1 VVGHNIAFNQNEV
14 SCINCRVI
22 YDYIQTHAPLKLH
35 LLYEDLP
42 PPFDTIDNPK
52 ALLTDENNWVTSA
65 VIVKLFENAKKILE
79 DPGAAFKIGFESVK
93 KKKFGYIQKL
103 YISTFSSP
111 ISALERL
118 NHINSKFNT
127 TKIVETV
134 YATIGSAVIKLHW
147 KEGRILSKDICLYNQ
162 GIYTAVPTIWGMP
175 PAQLEET
182 SCYFNGDPYC
192 RYKITWTSLR
202 GIKRLLYSFSTK
214 KGSLIQALEEIEKD
228 KQLIKKKYT
237 EVQNL
242 NLELYDKIT
251 KLQALN
257 KASNYLVS
265 TQDIDKI
272 LKFTLNTT
280 LAILKFDRAILMLI
294 DKKNR
299 FLEYSYAAGGR
310 IEDIEKL
317 KNYRIPLTREHNI
330 MIKALKRKKPIL
342 IRDVSKAHLNPSNL
356 IISEFRPT
364 SFAICPL
371 IAKQMVIGV
380 LGADRRDIY
389 NRITK
394 ADTELLS
401 IFANDIAVA
410 LNRASLNTELK
421 SSYISAVM
429 ALVRAIENKD
439 PYTKGHS
446 ERVALLSEKI
456 GKILNLP
463 SEEIEYLRIG
473 GILHDV
479 GKIGIPESIVRSP
492 KQLTKAE
499 YNIIKLHPVKGEEIL
514 EPITFLKG
522 HLYLVR
528 NHHERYDGKGY
539 PDKLKG
545 DEIPLGAAIM
555 AIADTFDAMI
565 SSRPYRKGI
574 SLKQAAKEIYRNSG
588 TQFAPEVVEAFKIV
602 FENDI
607 LLHKLQYL
615 KK

>member
-1 VVGHNIAFNQNEV
+1 MVGHNIALNQNEV
-14 SCINCRVI
+14 SCINCKVI
-22 YDYIQTHAPLKLH
+22 YDYIQIHAPLKLH

-52 ALLTDENNWVTSA
+52 ALLIDENNWVTSA
-65 VIVKLFENAKKILE
+65 VVVKLFENAKKILE
-79 DPGAAFKIGFESVK
+79 DPRAAFKIGFESVK

-111 ISALERL
+111 MSALERL

-175 PAQLEET
+175 PAKLEET

-192 RYKITWTSLR
+192 RYNLTWNSLK

-265 TQDIDKI
+265 TQDIEKI

-371 IAKQMVIGV
+371 IAKQTVIGV

-389 NRITK
+389 NRITE

-446 ERVALLSEKI
+446 ERVSLLSEKI

-463 SEEIEYLRIG
+463 SEEIEFLKIG

-545 DEIPLGAAIM
+545 DEIPFGAAIM
-555 AIADTFDAMI
+555 SIADTFDAMI

-574 SLKQAAKEIYRNSG
+574 PLKQAAKEIYRNSG
-588 TQFAPEVVEAFKIV
+588 TQFAPELVEAFKIV

>member
-1 VVGHNIAFNQNEV
+1 MTGHNIAINQNEV
-14 SCINCRVI
+14 SCINCKVI
-22 YDYIQTHAPLKLH
+22 YDYIRTHAPLKLH

-42 PPFDTIDNPK
+42 SPFDKVDNPK
-52 ALLTDENNWVTSA
+52 DLLTDENNWVTSA
-65 VIVKLFENAKKILE
+65 VIVKLFENAKEILE
-79 DPGAAFKIGFESVK
+79 DPNAAYEIGFESVQ

-103 YISTFSSP
+103 FISTFSSP

-134 YATIGSAVIKLHW
+134 YSTVGSAVIKLHW
-147 KEGRILSKDICLYNQ
+147 KEDRILSKDICLYNQ
-162 GIYTAVPTIWGMP
+162 GIYAAVPTIWGIP
-175 PAQLEET
+175 PGQVEET

-192 RYKITWTSLR
+192 RYKITWSSLR
-202 GIKRLLYSFSTK
+202 GIRRLFYGLSTK
-214 KGSLIQALEEIEKD
+214 KASLIQALDEIEKD

-242 NLELYDKIT
+242 NLQLYDKVA
-251 KLQALN
+251 KLKALN
-257 KASNYLVS
+257 RASNYLVS
-265 TQDIDKI
+265 TQDIEKI
-272 LKFTLNTT
+272 LNYTLNMALT
-280 LAILKFDRAILMLI
+280 ILKFDRAILMLI
-294 DKKNR
+294 DKNNK
-299 FLEYSYAAGGR
+299 FLEYSYATGGR
-310 IEDIEKL
+310 SEDIEKL

-330 MIKALKRKKPIL
+330 MIKALKRRKPVL
-342 IRDVSKAHLNPSNL
+342 IRDVAKAHLNPSNL

-364 SFAICPL
+364 SFTICPL
-371 IAKQMVIGV
+371 IAKQKVIGV

-389 NRITK
+389 NRITE

-410 LNRASLNTELK
+410 LQRANLNTELK
-421 SSYISAVM
+421 SSYLSAVM
-429 ALVRAIENKD
+429 ALVNAIENKD

-446 ERVALLSEKI
+446 ERVARLAEKI
-456 GKILNLP
+456 GRVLDLP
-463 SEEIEYLRIG
+463 SEELEYLRIG

-492 KQLTKAE
+492 KSLTKAE
-499 YNIIKLHPVKGEEIL
+499 YRIIKSHPVKGEEIL
-514 EPITFLKG
+514 EPISFLKG
-522 HLYLVR
+522 HLYLIR

-539 PDKLKG
+539 PDKLKR

-555 AIADTFDAMI
+555 SIADTFDAMI
-565 SSRPYRKGI
+565 SSRPYRKGLP
-574 SLKQAAKEIYRNSG
+574 LKQAAKEIYKNSG
-588 TQFAPEVVEAFKIV
+588 TQFAPEIVEAFKII
-602 FENDI
+602 FEKDI